1 MLQISVED
9 SEIGPGEAHRWHL
22 VPLTGAD
29 GPAPRRMT
37 GYNQAKHFTVAQ
49 HAQSVDEPIRS
60 YVASSF
66 ELTGRVDLDAL
77 AAALLHLVR
86 RHEVLRAVYQPLGG
100 DLGCEVLD
108 AEEVAVKHV
117 YAGPLETPE
126 EVTRHLQEAFGEVDT
141 LSWPLITMGAVV
153 RAESTT
159 VWFSCDHL
167 VTDGLSSAIAVNDIA
182 TAYRSLTAADTGR
195 GDADS
200 GDTGS
205 GDADSRDTGSGET
218 PAAPRQPGSYLEFSR
233 AQRRANRAMRA
244 DDARLDYWR
253 AFRDRNGGLFPAFP
267 LDLGVRPGRLYAP
280 VASTERLLT
289 ARQIEEFGAACRA
302 RGGRLSMGL
311 LAGLAIALRQEGGP
325 AVYRGLVPVNE
336 RGRGDY
342 AESMGWFINTL
353 PIEFPVGPQA
363 GFGEVLAAA
372 QDAYGQMQ
380 AHAGVHFVKAWRLL
394 APAEYA
400 RLHYWPH
407 AVNFFS
413 YIDFR
418 RLPGAGQH
426 TAQRARLH
434 VWVSGCNGVLHW
446 LHRTDEGLFVNTIHV
461 DTAQAR
467 ATNRALLDGFTRCL
481 TEAS

>member
-22 VPLTGAD
+22 VPLTGGD
-29 GPAPRRMT
+29 PAPRRMT

-60 YVASSF
+60 YVAASF
-66 ELTGRVDLDAL
+66 ELGGPVDLDAL

-100 DLGCEVLD
+100 DLGCEVLSPG
-108 AEEVAVKHV
+108 EVALKHV
-117 YAGPLETPE
+117 YAGPLETPA
-126 EVTRHLQEAFGEVDT
+126 EVDRHLHDAFKEVDT

-153 RAESTT
+153 RPESTT

-167 VTDGLSSAIAVNDIA
+167 VTDGLSSAIAVNDIT
-182 TAYRSLTAADTGR
+182 TAYRSLTAAGTATGTAAGPEADR
-195 GDADS
+195 VRPARTDDA
-200 GDTGS
+200 
-205 GDADSRDTGSGET
+205 AQ
-218 PAAPRQPGSYLEFSR
+218 QPGSYLEFSR
-233 AQRRANRAMRA
+233 GQRRANRAMRA

-253 AFRDRNGGLFPAFP
+253 AFRDRNGGLFPRFP

-280 VASTERLLT
+280 TAGTERLLS
-289 ARQIEEFGAACRA
+289 ARQVEAFGTACRA

-325 AVYRGLVPVNE
+325 EVYRGLVPVNE
-336 RGRGDY
+336 RGRGVY

-353 PIEFPVGPQA
+353 PIEFPVGPRA
-363 GFGEVLAAA
+363 GFGEVLTAA
-372 QDAYGQMQ
+372 QDAYGQLQ

-407 AVNFFS
+407 AVNFYS

-418 RLPGAGQH
+418 RLPGADRH
-426 TAQRARLH
+426 AAQRARLH
-434 VWVSGCNGVLHW
+434 VWVSGCNGLLQW
-446 LHRTDEGLFVNTIHV
+446 LHRTDDGLFVNTIHV
-461 DTAQAR
+461 DTPQAR
-467 ATNRALLDGFTRCL
+467 ATNRALLDGFTRVL
-481 TEAS
+481 TDAS